1 MGTELRRKIS
11 KSKVLG
17 EIKNILFVI
26 IGCSILAFADAA
38 FLTPGNIISGGVVSV
53 GIIAQYYYHLNGV
66 NWFFGLSSIND
77 AVVTFVQIILWVIGW
92 FTLGKKFSLNTL
104 VASVTYPLIY
114 ALLFRF
120 NIGGVLGLD
129 ALFDGEG
136 KTAELMLAGIF
147 GGALAGAGVA
157 ISYLGN
163 GSTGGFDI
171 ISFIIAKYSEMK
183 QDVSGFI
190 IDASLILIGMLCMR
204 DAIQGLIGILAA
216 LACAIAVQYIYVN
229 ADTFVI
235 VDILSDKYEDI
246 QDYIH
251 KDMDHATTVIDTIG
265 GYTGEKRKMIRV
277 VIYQVETAELRSKIA
292 ELDPKAFVSFTQAKT
307 INGEGFEPFIVPKKP
322 SLHRNQNHEAQYDA
336 ERMAEEAQA
345 RAKKQKSVQ
354 KATPSSQKPAL
365 LPSETD
371 GKTGDALA
379 KTSAKAITKP
389 AEKTPAKAETKP
401 AEAKEDGKADKG
413 ASKEGKGA
421 A

>member
-1 MGTELRRKIS
+1 MRPRMLRASWTARSTPSSLLISRWRLKMGTQLRRKIS

-26 IGCSILAFADAA
+26 VGCSILAFADAA

-120 NIGGVLGLD
+120 NIGGALGLD
-129 ALFDGEG
+129 ALFEG
-136 KTAELMLAGIF
+136 TNAGTAQLMLAGIF
-147 GGALAGAGVA
+147 GGALAGSGVA
-157 ISYLGN
+157 ISYLCN

-171 ISFIIAKYSEMK
+171 VSFIIAKYSEMK
-183 QDVSGFI
+183 QDVSGFL
-190 IDASLILIGMLCMR
+190 IDASLILIGMICMR
-204 DAIQGLIGILAA
+204 DAIQGLVGILAA
-216 LACAIAVQYIYVN
+216 LSCAVAVQYIYVN

-235 VDILSDKYEDI
+235 VDILSDQYEAI
-246 QDYIH
+246 QEYIH

-277 VIYQVETAELRSKIA
+277 VIYQVETTELRSKIA
-292 ELDPKAFVSFTQAKT
+292 EIDPKAFVSFTQAKT
-307 INGEGFEPFIVPKKP
+307 INGEGFEPFIVPRKP
-322 SLHRNQNHEAQYDA
+322 SLHRSHRENHEAQYDA
-336 ERMAEEAQA
+336 ERMAEEAKA
-345 RAKKQKSVQ
+345 NAKKQK
-354 KATPSSQKPAL
+354 ALQKPAQVI
-365 LPSETD
+365 P
-371 GKTGDALA
+371 K
-379 KTSAKAITKP
+379 
-389 AEKTPAKAETKP
+389 
-401 AEAKEDGKADKG
+401 
-413 ASKEGKGA
+413 
-421 A
+421 

>member
-1 MGTELRRKIS
+1 MGTQLRRKIS

-26 IGCSILAFADAA
+26 VGCSILAFADAA

-53 GIIAQYYYHLNGV
+53 GIICQYYYAQGTPWL
-66 NWFFGLSSIND
+66 FGLTDIND
-77 AVVTFVQIILWVIGW
+77 IVVTIVQVVLWIIGW

-104 VASVTYPLIY
+104 VASITYPLIY
-114 ALLFRF
+114 ALLFRL
-120 NIGGVLGLD
+120 NVGGALGLD

-147 GGALAGAGVA
+147 GGALAGSGVA

-190 IDASLILIGMLCMR
+190 IDASLIVIGMICMR
-204 DAIQGLIGILAA
+204 KPIYGLVGILAA
-216 LACAIAVQYIYVN
+216 LSCAIAVQYIYVN

-235 VDILSDKYEDI
+235 VDILSDNYEEI

-277 VIYQVETAELRSKIA
+277 VIYQVETTELRSKIA
-292 ELDPKAFVSFTQAKT
+292 EIDPKAFVSFTQAKT

-322 SLHRNQNHEAQYDA
+322 GLHRAHREGHEAQYDE
-336 ERMAEEAQA
+336 ERMEEEAEA
-345 RAKKQKSVQ
+345 AAKKKKSSQKALISVQ
-354 KATPSSQKPAL
+354 KPAPLATKNPEKPVTKAENKAPEKVGETSESKPLEKPADS
-365 LPSETD
+365 PKTD
-371 GKTGDALA
+371 
-379 KTSAKAITKP
+379 
-389 AEKTPAKAETKP
+389 TPKN
-401 AEAKEDGKADKG
+401 
-413 ASKEGKGA
+413 GKGA

>member
-26 IGCSILAFADAA
+26 VGCSILAFADAA

-53 GIIAQYYYHLNGV
+53 GIIAQFYYAKGPAWL
-66 NWFFGLSSIND
+66 FGLPSIND
-77 AVVTFVQIILWVIGW
+77 VVVTAVQMILWVIGW

-104 VASVTYPLIY
+104 VASITYPLIY

-120 NIGGVLGLD
+120 NIGGALGLD
-129 ALFDGEG
+129 ALFEG
-136 KTAELMLAGIF
+136 STAGTAELMLAGIF

-190 IDASLILIGMLCMR
+190 IDASLIVIGMICMR
-204 DAIQGLIGILAA
+204 DPIQGLIGILAA
-216 LACAIAVQYIYVN
+216 LSCAVAVQYIYVN

-235 VDILSDKYEDI
+235 VDILSDHYEEI

-292 ELDPKAFVSFTQAKT
+292 EIDPKAFVSFTQAKT
-307 INGEGFEPFIVPKKP
+307 INGEGFEPFIVPRKP
-322 SLHRNQNHEAQYDA
+322 TLHRSHRENHELQYDA
-336 ERMAEEAQA
+336 ERMAEEAKA
-345 RAKKQKSVQ
+345 NAKKQK
-354 KATPSSQKPAL
+354 ALQKPAQVI
-365 LPSETD
+365 P
-371 GKTGDALA
+371 
-379 KTSAKAITKP
+379 KAPEKAVVKAEVKP
-389 AEKTPAKAETKP
+389 DVKATEKVETKP
-401 AEAKEDGKADKG
+401 VEKPVAKTEG
-413 ASKEGKGA
+413 ASEKAPKDEKGDK
-421 A
+421 

>member
-26 IGCSILAFADAA
+26 VGCSILAFADAA

-53 GIIAQYYYHLNGV
+53 GIICQYYYAQGTPWL
-66 NWFFGLSSIND
+66 FGLTDIND
-77 AVVTFVQIILWVIGW
+77 VVVTVVQVILWIIGW

-104 VASVTYPLIY
+104 VASISYPLIY

-120 NIGGVLGLD
+120 NVSGLLGLN
-129 ALFDGEG
+129 ALFEG
-136 KTAELMLAGIF
+136 PNAGTAELMLVGIF

-190 IDASLILIGMLCMR
+190 IDASLIVIGMICMR
-204 DAIQGLIGILAA
+204 DPIQGLIGILAA
-216 LACAIAVQYIYVN
+216 LSCAVAVQYIYVN

-235 VDILSDKYEDI
+235 VDILSDNYEEI

-292 ELDPKAFVSFTQAKT
+292 EIDPKAFVSFTQAKT
-307 INGEGFEPFIVPKKP
+307 INGEGFEPFIIPRKP
-322 SLHRNQNHEAQYDA
+322 TGRRLHRDNHELQYDE
-336 ERMAEEAQA
+336 ERME
-345 RAKKQKSVQ
+345 
-354 KATPSSQKPAL
+354 L
-365 LPSETD
+365 
-371 GKTGDALA
+371 
-379 KTSAKAITKP
+379 
-389 AEKTPAKAETKP
+389 
-401 AEAKEDGKADKG
+401 EAKEKTKKEKSQQKADQKTEKP
-413 ASKEGKGA
+413 AKIQAKNLEQPKASEQPKVSDQPSVPNESKEGETH
-421 A
+421 

>member
-17 EIKNILFVI
+17 EIKNIVFVVL
-26 IGCSILAFADAA
+26 GCSILAFADAA

-53 GIIAQYYYHLNGV
+53 GIICQYYYAQGAHWL
-66 NWFFGLSSIND
+66 FGLTDIND
-77 AVVTFVQIILWVIGW
+77 VVVTIVQAILWIIGW

-104 VASVTYPLIY
+104 VASITYPLIY

-129 ALFDGEG
+129 ALFEG
-136 KTAELMLAGIF
+136 TKAGTAELMLAGIF

-171 ISFIIAKYSEMK
+171 VSFIIAKYSEMK
-183 QDVSGFI
+183 QDVSGFL
-190 IDASLILIGMLCMR
+190 IDASLILIGMICMR
-204 DAIQGLIGILAA
+204 DAIQGLVGILAA
-216 LACAIAVQYIYVN
+216 LSCAVAVQYIYVN

-235 VDILSDKYEDI
+235 VDILSDQYEEI
-246 QDYIH
+246 QEYIH

-292 ELDPKAFVSFTQAKT
+292 EIDPKAFVSFTQAKT

-322 SLHRNQNHEAQYDA
+322 GLHRSHRENHEAQYDE
-336 ERMAEEAQA
+336 ERMAEEA
-345 RAKKQKSVQ
+345 RDNAKKQKSSQ
-354 KATPSSQKPAL
+354 KANALAQKPA
-365 LPSETD
+365 PS
-371 GKTGDALA
+371 AA
-379 KTSAKAITKP
+379 KPSTTPATKP
-389 AEKTPAKAETKP
+389 AEKVTEKPSEKTTQKP
-401 AEAKEDGKADKG
+401 AEKPAVANEPITKD
-413 ASKEGKGA
+413 GKGA

>member
-1 MGTELRRKIS
+1 MGTELRRKIN
-11 KSKVLG
+11 KSKVLA

-26 IGCSILAFADAA
+26 LGCSILAFADAA

-53 GIIAQYYYHLNGV
+53 GIICQYYYAQGSAWL
-66 NWFFGLSSIND
+66 FGLTDIND
-77 AVVTFVQIILWVIGW
+77 VVVTIVQVILWIIGW

-104 VASVTYPLIY
+104 VASISYPLIY

-120 NIGGVLGLD
+120 NVAGALGLS
-129 ALFDGEG
+129 ALEG
-136 KTAELMLAGIF
+136 KGTAELMLAGIF

-157 ISYLGN
+157 VSYLGN

-190 IDASLILIGMLCMR
+190 IDASLIVIGMICMR
-204 DAIQGLIGILAA
+204 DPIQGLIGILAA
-216 LACAIAVQYIYVN
+216 LSCAVAVQYIYVN

-235 VDILSDKYEDI
+235 VDILSDHYEEI

-292 ELDPKAFVSFTQAKT
+292 EIDPKAFVSFTQAKT

-322 SLHRNQNHEAQYDA
+322 GLHRNQNHEAQYDA
-336 ERMAEEAQA
+336 ERMEEEAEA
-345 RAKKQKSVQ
+345 RTKKQK
-354 KATPSSQKPAL
+354 TPQKPSASKQKDTT
-365 LPSETD
+365 PTEKETPVE
-371 GKTGDALA
+371 GASVVTTPVK
-379 KTSAKAITKP
+379 SV
-389 AEKTPAKAETKP
+389 EKTPAKK
-401 AEAKEDGKADKG
+401 EAKVEPAQVKDADGSVAKDGKG
-413 ASKEGKGA
+413 AS
-421 A
+421 

>member
-1 MGTELRRKIS
+1 MGMELRRKIS
-11 KSKVLG
+11 KSTILS

-26 IGCSILAFADAA
+26 LGCSILAFADAA

-53 GIIAQYYYHLNGV
+53 GIIAQFYYAKGPAWL
-66 NWFFGLSSIND
+66 FGLPSIND
-77 AVVTFVQIILWVIGW
+77 IVVTFVQAILWVIGW

-104 VASVTYPLIY
+104 VASITYPLIY

-129 ALFDGEG
+129 ALFVGEG

-171 ISFIIAKYSEMK
+171 VSFIIAKYSEMK

-190 IDASLILIGMLCMR
+190 IDASLILIGMICMR
-204 DAIQGLIGILAA
+204 DAVQGLIGILAA

-235 VDILSDKYEDI
+235 VDILSDHCEDI

-292 ELDPKAFVSFTQAKT
+292 EIDPKAFVSFTQAKT

-322 SLHRNQNHEAQYDA
+322 GLHRNQNHEAQYDA
-336 ERMAEEAQA
+336 ERMEEEAKA
-345 RAKKQKSVQ
+345 RSKKQKSLQ
-354 KATPSSQKPAL
+354 KANASKQKASSSIGKKETPKEGTSIVAVAV
-365 LPSETD
+365 PSKSIE
-371 GKTGDALA
+371 KN
-379 KTSAKAITKP
+379 SAKS
-389 AEKTPAKAETKP
+389 EVKAEATQTKR
-401 AEAKEDGKADKG
+401 AGESVSKDGKG
-413 ASKEGKGA
+413 AS
-421 A
+421 

>member
-11 KSKVLG
+11 KSKVLA

-26 IGCSILAFADAA
+26 LGCSILAFADAA

-53 GIIAQYYYHLNGV
+53 GIICQYYYAQGPAWL
-66 NWFFGLSSIND
+66 FGLPISTMLSSP
-77 AVVTFVQIILWVIGW
+77 VQVILWIIGW

-104 VASVTYPLIY
+104 VASISYPLIY

-120 NIGGVLGLD
+120 NV
-129 ALFDGEG
+129 
-136 KTAELMLAGIF
+136 
-147 GGALAGAGVA
+147 GGALGLCPFRREGDGRADAGWHFRRRIGGRGRGV
-157 ISYLGN
+157 SYLGN

-190 IDASLILIGMLCMR
+190 IDASLIVIGMICMR
-204 DAIQGLIGILAA
+204 DPIQGLIGILAA
-216 LACAIAVQYIYVN
+216 LSCAVAVQYIYVN

-235 VDILSDKYEDI
+235 VDILSDHYEEI

-292 ELDPKAFVSFTQAKT
+292 EIDPKAFVSFTQAKT
-307 INGEGFEPFIVPKKP
+307 INGEGFEPFIVPRKP
-322 SLHRNQNHEAQYDA
+322 TLHRSHRENHELQYDA
-336 ERMAEEAQA
+336 ERMAEEAKA
-345 RAKKQKSVQ
+345 NAKKQK
-354 KATPSSQKPAL
+354 ALQKPAQVT
-365 LPSETD
+365 P
-371 GKTGDALA
+371 
-379 KTSAKAITKP
+379 KAPEKAVVKAEVKP
-389 AEKTPAKAETKP
+389 DVKATEKVETKP
-401 AEAKEDGKADKG
+401 VEKPVAKTEG
-413 ASKEGKGA
+413 ASEKAPKDEKGDK
-421 A
+421 

>member
-1 MGTELRRKIS
+1 MGTVLRRKIS

-53 GIIAQYYYHLNGV
+53 GIIAQFYYAKGPA
-66 NWFFGLSSIND
+66 WFFGLPSIND
-77 AVVTFVQIILWVIGW
+77 VVVTFVQVFLWVIGW

-104 VASVTYPLIY
+104 VASITYPLIY

-120 NIGGVLGLD
+120 NIGAALGLD
-129 ALFDGEG
+129 ALFEG
-136 KTAELMLAGIF
+136 QTAGTAELMLAGIF

-157 ISYLGN
+157 VSYLGN

-183 QDVSGFI
+183 QDVSGFL
-190 IDASLILIGMLCMR
+190 IDASLILIGMICMR
-204 DAIQGLIGILAA
+204 DAVQGLVGILAA
-216 LACAIAVQYIYVN
+216 LACAVAVQYIYVN

-235 VDILSDKYEDI
+235 VDILSDRYEDI
-246 QDYIH
+246 QDYVH

-292 ELDPKAFVSFTQAKT
+292 EIDPKAFVSFTQAKT

-336 ERMAEEAQA
+336 ERMAEEEKALE
-345 RAKKQKSVQ
+345 KKQKSKQ
-354 KATPSSQKPAL
+354 KAIASAQKPIV
-365 LPSETD
+365 PPKEETE
-371 GKTGDALA
+371 KETEPFPE
-379 KTSAKAITKP
+379 KSANKV
-389 AEKTPAKAETKP
+389 PAKSEKKP
-401 AEAKEDGKADKG
+401 EASVVNSDNNTSKDNKG
-413 ASKEGKGA
+413 VA
-421 A
+421 